1 MMEYLPQV
9 DPLDWLG
16 MAVVFISFLIGAWR
30 GLVYEVMAVLGWIAA
45 FIVAQMFASEVGAML
60 PLTGPNE
67 TVRYAG
73 GYAAVFIATLI
84 VASTLTWFAS
94 KAIQNIGL
102 RPVDRILGAGF
113 GVARGLLLLM
123 ALVIVVQMTPLKNGP
138 WWTQSQ
144 GYVALDATLKKLKPV
159 LPPDLGKYISWHR
172 PFCAQQGL
180 QTCVES

>member
-1 MMEYLPQV
+1 MMETLPQV
-9 DPLDWLG
+9 SPLDWLG
-16 MAVVFISFLIGAWR
+16 IAVVFISFLIGAWR

-45 FIVAQMFASEVGAML
+45 FIVAQMFASQVGDML
-60 PLTGPNE
+60 PISAPNE
-67 TVRYAG
+67 SVRYAA
-73 GYAAVFIATLI
+73 GYATVFIATLI
-84 VASTLTWFAS
+84 AASGLTWFAS

-144 GYVALDATLKKLKPV
+144 GYVALDALLKKLKPV

-172 PFCAQQGL
+172 PFSAQQGL
-180 QTCVES
+180 PTCVES